1 MGKFNAIVI
10 LFSYFSAWS
19 QAIPEHQP
27 VNSNNSAPS
36 SVQGVI
42 IQEQKEMDTLM
53 LEEKTIIK
61 TEATSKKAKAEAQ
74 GQSRSNTMV
83 SDATSASVME
93 YTTSAAAQSFNFAQI
108 QTSNSRTQRTPKP
121 ELQQQMDAAVKSLEK
136 NAPASFE
143 YNLYRYQAGN
153 HDVNLVDNLKKAEQL
168 NPKNV
173 DVQVQMAAFNW
184 IVADTLKSL
193 EYLQKMIEVNRLTDE
208 MLTYS
213 NDLLVSVPENG
224 TLITHGYDDSFSA
237 FYQQNETNTREDVT
251 IVPLELMQSSKL
263 KDEMKKKGYTL
274 PDNPNIDV
282 NYLKS
287 FCELNTDKSVVISMT
302 VPKEYLTAMGA
313 RLFVSGLVFEYRT
326 EQDFNNFL
334 RNDEIWQKMNK
345 ILIEAVKTE
354 KGRQLTANYLPMLLH
369 LSRVYGELNE
379 PKKKQEIDL
388 VIDKVAGVSNKTEQ
402 IKKLRAN

>member
-1 MGKFNAIVI
+1 VI
-10 LFSYFSAWS
+10 
-19 QAIPEHQP
+19 
-27 VNSNNSAPS
+27 
-36 SVQGVI
+36 
-42 IQEQKEMDTLM
+42 
-53 LEEKTIIK
+53 
-61 TEATSKKAKAEAQ
+61 TEFAK
-74 GQSRSNTMV
+74 
-83 SDATSASVME
+83 
-93 YTTSAAAQSFNFAQI
+93 
-108 QTSNSRTQRTPKP
+108 
-121 ELQQQMDAAVKSLEK
+121 
-136 NAPASFE
+136 
-143 YNLYRYQAGN
+143 
-153 HDVNLVDNLKKAEQL
+153 
-168 NPKNV
+168 
-173 DVQVQMAAFNW
+173 
-184 IVADTLKSL
+184 
-193 EYLQKMIEVNRLTDE
+193 
-208 MLTYS
+208 
-213 NDLLVSVPENG
+213 
-224 TLITHGYDDSFSA
+224 
-237 FYQQNETNTREDVT
+237 NETNTREDVT